1 MDEKITIRRAVPEDA
16 ERLVEIYGYY
26 VACTAVSFEY
36 DVPSVEEFRRRIERV
51 SSFYPYLAAEV
62 DGRII
67 GYAYAHE
74 FGERKAYSWS
84 AETTIYI
91 DRAVRR
97 SGIGRLL
104 YTELEKALKKM
115 NITNLY
121 ARVAAVDEEDEYL
134 SHDSI
139 RFHTRMGYREAGRL
153 KNCGY
158 KFSRWYDMV
167 YMERIIGEHHG
178 AQPEVIP
185 FV

>member
-1 MDEKITIRRAVPEDA
+1 MSKNVIIRPVRLDDA

-26 VACTAVSFEY
+26 VARTAVSFEY
-36 DVPSVEEFRRRIERV
+36 DVPSVEEFRERIKRI
-51 SSFYPYLAAEV
+51 SSFYPYFVAEEN
-62 DGRII
+62 GRVVA
-67 GYAYAHE
+67 YTYAHE

-91 DRAVRR
+91 DKSVRR
-97 SGIGRLL
+97 CGIGRLL

-121 ARVAAVDEEDEYL
+121 ARVAAVEREDEYL

-139 RFHTRMGYREAGRL
+139 EFHTRMGYREAGRL

-167 YMERIIGEHHG
+167 YMERIIGEHSG

-185 FV
+185 FM